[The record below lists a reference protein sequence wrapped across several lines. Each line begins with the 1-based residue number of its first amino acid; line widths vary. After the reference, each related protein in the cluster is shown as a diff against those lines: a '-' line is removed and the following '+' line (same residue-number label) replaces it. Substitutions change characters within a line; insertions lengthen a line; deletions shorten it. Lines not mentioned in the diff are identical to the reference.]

1 MPELR
6 VPASRRT
13 FLTAT
18 ALAAAV
24 PLAGRATALAGT
36 RLAGTARAAAPGHA
50 SDATSA
56 VVLDWYDVT
65 SQAVTAAAFAEPVTQ
80 SRAWAVSWLAAARA
94 IQREGDADAAVAA
107 FATALHDVLAALVP
121 AYQSSLDAA
130 LAGTLAPVQDGRA
143 KDRAIAAGK
152 YQAAVVL
159 AQRAG
164 DGLDGASVDVPWTP
178 PPPWP
183 GVWQPTPPT
192 FGPAIRAGEGKARPF
207 LLSSGSQF
215 RPGPPPGLTSSAYLT
230 SLAEVYAV
238 GGATSTL
245 RTSDQTATALF
256 WEPASNVIFVQVL
269 RAAVAASRLSLA
281 SQVNLVAAFHVVTTD
296 AQISIYDAKY
306 TYVFWRPVTAIQL
319 GSVGQ
324 DPGWETLFPTPRHPE
339 YPSGHCG
346 YASAAEA
353 VLTAFLG
360 PLAPAP
366 VSATSPDA
374 PAVTHTYSTWQ
385 QITQENVDARVWGG
399 IHFRSTDETGVA
411 VGHQVASYALAKI
424 GAIGLR
430 VPGQ

>member
-1 MPELR
+1 MPELSL
-6 VPASRRT
+6 PASRRT

-24 PLAGRATALAGT
+24 PLAGRATAVAST
-36 RLAGTARAAAPGHA
+36 SPAAAPGHA
-50 SDATSA
+50 AGAASA
-56 VVLDWYDVT
+56 VVLQWYDVT
-65 SQAVTAAAFAEPVTQ
+65 NNAVAAAAYAEPVTQ

-94 IQREGDADAAVAA
+94 IRREGDGDAAVAA

-121 AYQSSLDAA
+121 AYQAPLDAA
-130 LAGTLAPVQDGRA
+130 LAGTLASVPDGRS
-143 KDRAIAAGK
+143 KDRAIAEGR
-152 YQAAVVL
+152 YQASAVL

-164 DGLDGASVDVPWTP
+164 DGLDVASVDVAWTP
-178 PPPWP
+178 PPPAP

-207 LLSSGSQF
+207 LLSSDSQF
-215 RPGPPPGLTSSAYLT
+215 RPGPPPGLTSAAYLT
-230 SLAEVYAV
+230 SLAEVHAI
-238 GGATSTL
+238 GGAASTA
-245 RTSDQTATALF
+245 RTGDQTATALF
-256 WEPASNVIFVQVL
+256 WEPPSNVIYVQVL
-269 RAAVAASRLSLA
+269 RAAVAASRLSFA
-281 SQVNLVAAFHVVTTD
+281 GQVDLVAAFHVVTTD

-319 GSVGQ
+319 GSVDQ

-346 YASAAEA
+346 YAGAAEV

-360 PLAPAP
+360 PAAAGP

-374 PAVTHTYSTWQ
+374 PGVTHTYTSWR

-399 IHFRSTDETGVA
+399 IHFRSTDEAGVA
-411 VGHQVASYALAKI
+411 VGSQVASYALARVD
-424 GAIGLR
+424 AIGLR
-430 VPGQ
+430 GPGR